1 MRKNIKI
8 VLVALITFILD
19 QFIKFIITTN
29 LSIADTINVIKNFFR
44 ITYVEN
50 SGAAFSIF
58 ENSRV
63 FLILLSILILSFI
76 VYYITKR
83 KKDSKFEF
91 IIYGTLIGGILGNLI
106 DRIRFGYVI
115 DYLDFNFGSYSFPV
129 FNLADTFIVISGI
142 ILMIKIMMEE

>member
-106 DRIRFGYVI
+106 DRIRFGYV
-115 DYLDFNFGSYSFPV
+115 LDFNFGSYSFPV
-129 FNLADTFIVISGI
+129 FNLADIFIVISGI

>member
-83 KKDSKFEF
+83 KKYSKFEF

-129 FNLADTFIVISGI
+129 FNLADIFIVISGI